1 MKRKVIDLGSSSDS
15 SDSSP
20 PKGYKSIS
28 PTKAIDTPASANRQ
42 LASRRGHLKSRLGC
56 FNCKR
61 RRVKCNELRPSCS
74 SCSRL
79 GLSCVYPTSP
89 TASGS
94 VRANP
99 SVLSLEDLRFYHRFL
114 TTAFPTLPLGDEK
127 VWAQCTAMSHQVCF
141 HPSANGV
148 RYSPR
153 RVFRS

>member
-28 PTKAIDTPASANRQ
+28 PTNAVDATASANRQ

-127 VWAQCTAMSHQVCF
+127 VWAQCTAMSHQVCLLF
-141 HPSANGV
+141 GPVQTTSTIHFP
-148 RYSPR
+148 
-153 RVFRS
+153 